1 MKGSM
6 FRLIAAFTFATCAMT
21 AVSRAAEPARDS
33 LKKTVDAVIE
43 PLMKQDGIHG
53 MAIGIITAGKP
64 YVFNYGVASVETAQP
79 VTDHTL
85 FEIGSVSK
93 TLTATLASYAAV
105 SGHLSLSDTTG
116 QYMPALR
123 GTRFGSVELLNL
135 GTHTP
140 GGVPLQVPDEIKTE
154 ADLVAYLK
162 AWRPTYEPG
171 TYRTYSNLGI
181 GLLGTI
187 AARSMNADFNSL
199 MQQHLFP
206 ELGMTSTYID
216 VPDARKADYAEGYTK
231 QGAPVRM
238 RGGMLG
244 AQAYGVKTT
253 AADLVRF
260 MQANIDPS
268 ALDAG
273 LQQAVTQT
281 HTGYFQVGQM
291 TQDLIWEQYAYP
303 VTLDALLKGNSSAV
317 ILNPTPVSRITP
329 PQAPSKAVLIN
340 KTGSTNGFGAYV
352 AFVPEQRIG
361 IVMLANKNFP
371 IDVRVRAAYEI
382 LSTLAAKQR

>member
-181 GLLGTI
+181 GLLGAI

-199 MQQHLFP
+199 MQQRLFP

-216 VPDARKADYAEGYTK
+216 VPDAREADYAEGYTK

-303 VTLDALLKGNSSAV
+303 VTLDTLLKGNSSAV